1 MGSTA
6 ILKSLLFLTEHME
19 NQFDEV
25 HAGVPLAVFE
35 QQTEDEQIEAMLR
48 ELIAE
53 EDDPLQSDAES
64 PIVNGREV

>member
-6 ILKSLLFLTEHME
+6 IFKSLLFLTEHME
-19 NQFDEV
+19 NQVDEV

>member
-1 MGSTA
+1 
-6 ILKSLLFLTEHME
+6 ME
-19 NQFDEV
+19 NQVDEV